1 MREPGDMLIY
11 RYHCTREINREN
23 TGGYMKFHELPQK
36 WKITVTILRIIAVVL
51 PITFI
56 VNVWMTLGSLLMV
69 MVGG

>member
-1 MREPGDMLIY
+1 MLIY
-11 RYHCTREINREN
+11 RYHCTREINREK